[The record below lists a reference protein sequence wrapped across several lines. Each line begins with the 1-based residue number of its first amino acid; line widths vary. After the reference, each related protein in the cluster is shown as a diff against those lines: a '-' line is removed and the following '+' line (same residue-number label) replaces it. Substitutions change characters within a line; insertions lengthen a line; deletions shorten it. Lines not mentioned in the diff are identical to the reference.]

1 MGGRGLI
8 LLQLIP
14 EFGLPKG
21 CDLNLMMD
29 NLIKPQLLHKNGD
42 VRDIGMQITGLLYQ
56 VQELRNR
63 VCSYLD
69 GAGFNDFLKES
80 LNNTFEEVSGNGNVL
95 TRESKSIKEQSRP
108 SRTMNRTSNQP
119 KKRKPQRKQQQQKKK
134 QREQVQTKQQYQ
146 QQQEI
151 DVDEEDDDEQ
161 EDVCNFCGLRD
172 PAFLENEENLDLHYW
187 QSCPMLTSC
196 KLCEQ
201 VIEIATLH
209 EHIQTECESGIKHQ
223 SCGRC
228 GVPIPVQEM
237 NSHHAS
243 GQCKPMSAAMKSGK
257 MTKCPLCLVE
267 IPV

>member
-1 MGGRGLI
+1 MG
-8 LLQLIP
+8 
-14 EFGLPKG
+14 
-21 CDLNLMMD
+21 
-29 NLIKPQLLHKNGD
+29 NGD

-108 SRTMNRTSNQP
+108 SRTMSRASNSTRNQP
-119 KKRKPQRKQQQQKKK
+119 KKKKPQRKQQQQKK
-134 QREQVQTKQQYQ
+134 QREQVQAKQQYQ

-151 DVDEEDDDEQ
+151 DVDEGDDDEQ

-172 PAFLENEENLDLHYW
+172 QSFLENEENLDLHYW

-209 EHIQTECESGIKHQ
+209 EHILNECESGIQHQ
-223 SCGRC
+223 MCREC
-228 GVPIPVQEM
+228 NVPYPV
-237 NSHHAS
+237 NSNEPHTKCPS
-243 GQCKPMSAAMKSGK
+243 PGI
-257 MTKCPLCLVE
+257 KCPLCLCVISADTPE
-267 IPV
+267 AWKKHLLSYPGCKANPRPVVVQQ